1 LLKDVFNLVVRVFS
15 LNSAIV
21 EDSLLKDR
29 ITLGGSSHYLLD
41 PVGCALSL

>member
-1 LLKDVFNLVVRVFS
+1 LKDVFNLVVRVLS
-15 LNSAIV
+15 LNSAIG

-29 ITLGGSSHYLLD
+29 ITLGRRSHYLLD